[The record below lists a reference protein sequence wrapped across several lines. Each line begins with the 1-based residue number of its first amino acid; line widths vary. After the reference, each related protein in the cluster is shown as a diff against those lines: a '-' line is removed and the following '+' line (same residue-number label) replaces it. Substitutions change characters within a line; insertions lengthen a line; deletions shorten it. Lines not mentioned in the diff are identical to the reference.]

1 MNISTLYPRAVLSKT
16 DEENKNTIKETYIKI
31 QSLKLFKKSFKTA
44 LISLLQGSSTR
55 TGTPNEMDREQFIQM
70 ELKYLQTSF

>member
-31 QSLKLFKKSFKTA
+31 QSLKLFKKCFKTA